1 MKNRGIAFLALGITA
16 SMALSGCG
24 SDGNSGANGG
34 GNAGGTSNTAN
45 AGDAASNGGGNAN
58 AGAADNGGGDKKVE
72 LRIGTWEGGDGL
84 KIQQQIADNYKK
96 THGNVSI
103 SIESVPDQYGTKIL
117 TQIAAG
123 QAPDIFQIGDGDV
136 SMFMKKGAL
145 EDLTTYIGGANGI
158 NTGDYYQSV
167 LDVGKLDGKYYTMPK
182 DYSDIAVFYNKKMF
196 DDAGVAYPQAG
207 WTWDQFYDTAKK
219 LTKKDGDKY
228 TQWGVSLPGS
238 WIRAVLPLIQSYGG
252 SVISP
257 DGEKIDG
264 YMNSD
269 GTVKALELYQDMY
282 QKDHISPSNTDSE
295 AFKGVDLFAAGKVAM
310 NMTGRWPAEDYKK
323 NADLQFGVVQMPV
336 GPAGAA
342 NTICYSGY
350 GLYSKSKNKDAAWD
364 YLKYL
369 TGPEGQELMAQHAF
383 TAVKSTAEKLGQ
395 TNDPAL
401 KAFLDDVPNIKD
413 FPEKISPFFGV
424 SGGKSLQ
431 TVMDKMM
438 LGKPIDVKKEL
449 DAAAKQG
456 DADLQTAKN
465 E

>member
-16 SMALSGCG
+16 SMVLSGCG
-24 SDGNSGANGG
+24 SNGNSDNDGGKADSGNKATNSGNAATNEGTGNG
-34 GNAGGTSNTAN
+34 GNAQKEVS
-45 AGDAASNGGGNAN
+45 
-58 AGAADNGGGDKKVE
+58 
-72 LRIGTWEGGDGL
+72 LRLGTWEGGDGL

-96 THGNVSI
+96 THANVKI
-103 SIESVPDQYGTKIL
+103 SIESVPDQYGTKLL

-145 EDLTTYIGGANGI
+145 EDLTSYIGGANGI
-158 NTGDYYQSV
+158 NMSDYYQSV
-167 LDVGKLDGKYYTMPK
+167 LDVGKLGDKYYTMPK
-182 DYSDIAVFYNKKMF
+182 DYSDIAIFYNKKMF
-196 DDAGVAYPQAG
+196 DEAGIAYPQTG
-207 WTWDQFYDTAKK
+207 WTWDEFYDTAKK
-219 LTKKDGDKY
+219 LTKKSGNQY
-228 TQWGVSLPGS
+228 TQWGVNLPGG
-238 WIRAVLPLIQSYGG
+238 WVRAILPLIQSYGG

-282 QKDHISPSNTDSE
+282 QKDHISPSSTESQS
-295 AFKGVDLFAAGKVAM
+295 FKGVDLFAAGKVAM

-323 NADLQFGVVQMPV
+323 NADLSFGVVQMPV
-336 GPAGAA
+336 GPQGAS

-350 GLYSKSKNKDAAWD
+350 GLYAKSENKEAAWD

-413 FPEKISPFFGV
+413 FPEKISPYFGV

-456 DADLQTAKN
+456 DKDLQAAKN

>member
-1 MKNRGIAFLALGITA
+1 MAKRGKAVLALGITA
-16 SMALSGCG
+16 AVVLTGCG
-24 SDGNSGANGG
+24 SNGG
-34 GNAGGTSNTAN
+34 SNSNSAAGNTSNNSAATTTNNTSATAN
-45 AGDAASNGGGNAN
+45 NTASSGNTEQ
-58 AGAADNGGGDKKVE
+58 KEVK
-72 LRIGTWEGGDGL
+72 LRVGTWEGGDGAKL
-84 KIQQQIADNYKK
+84 QEQIAGNYMKD
-96 THGNVSI
+96 HGNVKI
-103 SIESVPDQYGTKIL
+103 SIESVPDQYGTKLL

-123 QAPDIFQIGDGDV
+123 EAPDIFQIGDGDV

-145 EDLTTYIGGANGI
+145 EDLTPYIQGANGV
-158 NTGDYYQSV
+158 NLDDYYQSV

-182 DYSDIAVFYNKKMF
+182 DYSDIAVYYNKKMF
-196 DDAGVAYPQAG
+196 DAAGIPYPQTG

-219 LTKKDGDKY
+219 LTVKDGDKFK
-228 TQWGVSLPGS
+228 QWGVSLPGG
-238 WIRAVLPLIQSYGG
+238 WVRAILPLINSYGG

-282 QKDHISPSNTDSE
+282 QKDHISPSSTESD
-295 AFKGVDLFAAGKVAM
+295 AFKGVDLFVAGKVAM
-310 NMTGRWPAEDYKK
+310 SVTGRWPVEDYEK
-323 NADLQFGVVQMPV
+323 NKDLSFGVAQMPV

-342 NTICYSGY
+342 NTICYAGY
-350 GLYSKSKNKDAAWD
+350 GLYSKSENKEAAWD

-369 TGPEGQELMAQHAF
+369 TGPQGQELMATHAF

-401 KAFLDDVPNIKD
+401 KPFLDDIPNIKD
-413 FPEKISPFFGV
+413 FPEKISPFFSV

-431 TVMDKMM
+431 AVMDKMM

-456 DADLQTAKN
+456 DTDLQAAKAD

>member
-1 MKNRGIAFLALGITA
+1 MKNRGMAFLALGITA
-16 SMALSGCG
+16 SLALSGCG
-24 SDGNSGANGG
+24 SGGNGNSGNANSGKE
-34 GNAGGTSNTAN
+34 SAN
-45 AGDAASNGGGNAN
+45 AGTNGAAN
-58 AGAADNGGGDKKVE
+58 AGTSDNGGADQKKVE

-84 KIQQQIADNYKK
+84 KLQQQIADNYKK
-96 THGNVSI
+96 THENVSI

-145 EDLTTYIGGANGI
+145 EDLTSYIGGSNGI
-158 NTGDYYQSV
+158 NTDDYYQSV
-167 LDVGKLDGKYYTMPK
+167 LDVGKADGKYYTMPK

-196 DDAGVAYPQAG
+196 DDAGVPYPQAG
-207 WTWDQFYDTAKK
+207 WTWDQFYETAKK

-228 TQWGVSLPGS
+228 TQWGVNLPGS
-238 WIRAVLPLIQSYGG
+238 WVRAILPLIQSYGG

-282 QKDHISPSNTDSE
+282 LKDHISPSGTESQ
-295 AFKGVDLFAAGKVAM
+295 AFKGVDLFAVGKVAM
-310 NMTGRWPAEDYKK
+310 NMTGRWPVEDYKK
-323 NADLQFGVVQMPV
+323 NADLSFGVAQMPV
-336 GPAGAA
+336 GPQGAS

-350 GLYSKSKNKDAAWD
+350 GLYAKSKNKDAAWD

-383 TAVKSTAEKLGQ
+383 TAVKATADKLGQ

-401 KAFLDDVPNIKD
+401 KPFLDDVPNIKD

-424 SGGKSLQ
+424 SGGKTLQ
-431 TVMDKMM
+431 SVMDKMM

-456 DADLQTAKN
+456 DADLQTAKT

>member
-1 MKNRGIAFLALGITA
+1 MTKRGHAVLALGIA
-16 SMALSGCG
+16 FALTVTGCSTG
-24 SDGNSGANGG
+24 EKSDSGASATTSPSGG
-34 GNAGGTSNTAN
+34 
-45 AGDAASNGGGNAN
+45 SNGSSQ
-58 AGAADNGGGDKKVE
+58 KEVK

-96 THGNVSI
+96 THSNASI
-103 SIESVPDQYGTKIL
+103 SIESVPDQYGTKLL

-145 EDLTTYIGGANGI
+145 EDLTPFIKSGNGI
-158 NTGDYYQSV
+158 KVEDYYQSV
-167 LDVGKLDGKYYTMPK
+167 LDVGKLNGKYYTLPK
-182 DYSDIAVFYNKKMF
+182 DYSDIAVYYNKKMF
-196 DDAGVAYPQAG
+196 DAANVPYPKAG

-219 LTKKDGDKY
+219 LTLKDNDKY
-228 TQWGVSLPGS
+228 TQWGVNLPGG
-238 WIRAVLPLIQSYGG
+238 WVRAILPMINSYGG

-257 DGEKIDG
+257 DGNKIDG

-269 GTVKALELYQDMY
+269 GTVKALQMYQDMY
-282 QKDHISPSNTDSE
+282 QKDHISPSSTESQ
-295 AFKGVDLFAAGKVAM
+295 ALKGVDLFGAGKVAM
-310 NMTGRWPAEDYKK
+310 SITGRWPVENYKK
-323 NADLQFGVVQMPV
+323 NNELSFGVVQMPV
-336 GPAGAA
+336 GPSGAA
-342 NTICYSGY
+342 NTICYAGY
-350 GLYSKSKNKDAAWD
+350 GLYSKSSNKEAAWD

-369 TGPEGQELMAQHAF
+369 TGPEGQELMAAHAF

-395 TNDPAL
+395 TNDPVL
-401 KAFLDDVPNIKD
+401 KPFLDDIPNIKD
-413 FPEKISPFFGV
+413 FPEKVSPFFGV

-438 LGKPIDVKKEL
+438 IGKPIDVKSEL

-456 DADLQTAKN
+456 DKDLQAAKS